1 MKTITSRQNEE
12 IKQLTLL
19 HHTKYR
25 KKLKQFLAEGLRTIE
40 TLMQR
45 IEPLQLYMTQDF
57 FDQHTLDISNSKI
70 TIISQEVLEKIS
82 TTTTAQGIIGLFA
95 MPNQQNKPLTKGIVL
110 CNVSDPGNMG
120 TLIRTAAAMGS
131 TTVVIIDGVDPWHP
145 KVIQATA
152 GTIAFVTLIECSWQ
166 ELLNRKD
173 TLKLCALVVK
183 DGQSTDVLSRDD
195 ILIVVGNEATGIP
208 SDWLTDCEFSCTL
221 AMPGN
226 TESLNAAIA
235 GSIAL
240 YLAFIKK

>member
-1 MKTITSRQNEE
+1 MKIITSRQNEE

-25 KKLKQFLAEGLRTIE
+25 KKLKQFLAEGLRTVE
-40 TLMQR
+40 TLMER
-45 IEPLQLYMTQDF
+45 IEPLQLYMTQEF

-95 MPNQQNKPLTKGIVL
+95 MPNQHNKPLTKGIVL

-120 TLIRTAAAMGS
+120 TLIRTAAAMGAK
-131 TTVVIIDGVDPWHP
+131 TVVIIDGADPWSP

-152 GTIAFVTLIECSWQ
+152 GTIAFVDIIQCPWQ
-166 ELLNRKD
+166 ELLTIKKQ
-173 TLKLCALVVK
+173 LKLCALVVR
-183 DGQSTDVLSRDD
+183 DGQSSDILAQND
-195 ILIVVGNEATGIP
+195 ILIVIGNEANGIP
-208 SDWLTDCEFSCTL
+208 TEWLASCELTCTL
-221 AMPGN
+221 AMPGQ

-240 YLAFIKK
+240 YLAFLKK